1 MAVGGVADVRRL
13 AVNVE
18 GLKVIAT
25 NGYKKTTSQQA
36 LVHKIATKKRPEP
49 VGRFFEDAAS
59 GQSLADTVLAQVARL
74 EFALGGRETEVI
86 R

>member
-1 MAVGGVADVRRL
+1 M
-13 AVNVE
+13 
-18 GLKVIAT
+18 
-25 NGYKKTTSQQA
+25 
-36 LVHKIATKKRPEP
+36 ATKRLSRAGSSNKINTKKNAPNQS
-49 VGRFFEDAAS
+49 GRFFEDAAS

>member
-1 MAVGGVADVRRL
+1 M
-13 AVNVE
+13 
-18 GLKVIAT
+18 
-25 NGYKKTTSQQA
+25 
-36 LVHKIATKKRPEP
+36 ATKRLSRAGSSYKINTKKNAPNQS
-49 VGRFFEDAAS
+49 GRFFEDAAS

>member
-1 MAVGGVADVRRL
+1 M
-13 AVNVE
+13 
-18 GLKVIAT
+18 
-25 NGYKKTTSQQA
+25 
-36 LVHKIATKKRPEP
+36 ATKRLSRAGSSYKINAKKKAPNQS
-49 VGRFFEDAAS
+49 GRFFEDAAS